1 MAGVPGRPF
10 AGCTRRFRYG
20 ALVTIAGDLDRAR
33 HLALA
38 ADEGAAHDLLVSL
51 LPRIEQADRDDYAF
65 EVFAQLGEILLVR
78 TAYDGVVE
86 SISRI
91 RDCLA
96 IYLSIRSGER
106 PDLAAQATMSDY
118 EIDHMICRYTRRV
131 EFLEAGLAAARGDH
145 DGAAAHLETLIETSG
160 DFEDLQAEHRNLICH
175 TRILIAGS
183 MCDDDLY
190 AASVPVW
197 AEVLAVLEDR
207 TAPDAEDAEADRLF
221 VTGALGYGRFCIES
235 GRLDEAEPWLRRAGA
250 RAQARDW
257 KLDTARAQL
266 ERGAAAWAAGE
277 YSDTQD
283 LVTEAYPVIA
293 EHARA
298 HDVSRSWLYFGL
310 IRVGL
315 GRLRE
320 ANECWEHAERH
331 WREIDRPLHIHR
343 ILLQR
348 SWIALFRGAFDEA
361 IAMVDEARGL
371 LDASP
376 RRSWLQY
383 ARLDAHLGNIWR
395 ADALAG
401 MGFDGLG
408 KPGQS
413 WEQVEAR
420 HAAGTGT
427 FNCRPGS
434 RRYRRGMV
442 KLDRAADL
450 KVPAALA
457 VDSVRYTI
465 TDAGA
470 RARWAKSVAAPM
482 MAGAFAVAWESDN
495 TDLTCELIEYHSARG
510 TFSTD
515 RADES
520 GPAAEW
526 TETATAAV
534 PVEAEL
540 APQLAVAAAAA
551 PVGGQAALTRL
562 GPLPPLRIDPSSG
575 PILSH
580 YRHLAQQRY
589 GRDVTAPGA
598 EWTTWP

>member
-1 MAGVPGRPF
+1 M
-10 AGCTRRFRYG
+10 
-20 ALVTIAGDLDRAR
+20 TIAGDLDRAR
-33 HLALA
+33 HLTLA
-38 ADEGAAHDLLVSL
+38 ADEEAARDVLVSQ
-51 LPRIEQADRDDYAF
+51 LPLIEQADRDDYAL
-65 EVFAQLGEILLVR
+65 EVFAQLGEIYLVR
-78 TAYDGVVE
+78 TAYEGVVE

-96 IYLSIRSGER
+96 IYVAIRAGQR
-106 PDLAAQATMSDY
+106 PDLAAEATMSDAA
-118 EIDHMICRYTRRV
+118 IDHMICRYSRRV

-145 DGAAAHLETLIETSG
+145 EGAAAHLEDLIEIGG
-160 DFEDLQAEHRNLICH
+160 DFDDLAAEHHNLICH
-175 TRILIAGS
+175 TRILIAS
-183 MCDDDLY
+183 SLCDDDLY

-197 AEVLAVLEDR
+197 AEVLDVLQNAGPDS
-207 TAPDAEDAEADRLF
+207 DAETDHLF

-235 GRLDEAEPWLRRAGA
+235 GRLDEAQPWLRRAGA
-250 RAQARDW
+250 RAEARGW
-257 KLDTARAQL
+257 RLATARAQL
-266 ERGAAAWAAGE
+266 ERGAAAWSAGE

-320 ANECWEHAERH
+320 ADECWGHAERH
-331 WREIDRPLHIHR
+331 WREIERPLHIHR

-361 IAMVDEARGL
+361 IAMVGEARGL
-371 LDASP
+371 LEASP
-376 RRSWLQY
+376 RHSWLQY

-395 ADALAG
+395 ADALAE
-401 MGFDGLG
+401 MGIDGLG

-420 HAAGTGT
+420 YAAGTGT

-434 RRYRRGMV
+434 RKYRRGMV
-442 KLDRAADL
+442 KLDRAAEL
-450 KVPAALA
+450 KIPAALA

-470 RARWAKSVAAPM
+470 RARWANGVAAPM

-495 TDLTCELIEYHSARG
+495 TELTCELIEYHSARG

-515 RADES
+515 RAAET
-520 GPAAEW
+520 GTAAEW
-526 TETATAAV
+526 TDTATAVV

-551 PVGGQAALTRL
+551 PVVGGGALTRL

-580 YRHLAQQRY
+580 YRELALQRY

-598 EWTTWP
+598 EWATWP